1 MNTIEKRIQAYLSKI
16 PTQKVEKV
24 ELASMRKVEQLYK
37 ELDRLMSDT
46 ERISG
51 DVKNAGV
58 LGEKTATNALNVSK
72 EVKREIESVKSAAN
86 ELGVKIDIDGYEAGV
101 ASMTKALEN
110 YKKGYSIVKRFTV
123 S

>member
-1 MNTIEKRIQAYLSKI
+1 MKPSVQRIITKLAKEQEK
-16 PTQKVEKV
+16 KVEKV

-37 ELDRLMSDT
+37 ELDNLMSDT
-46 ERISG
+46 ERFSAE
-51 DVKNAGV
+51 VRNAGV

-72 EVKREIESVKSAAN
+72 EVKREIESVKSAAD

-101 ASMTKALEN
+101 ASMTKALER
-110 YKKGYSIVKRFTV
+110 YKEGYSMVKRFTA